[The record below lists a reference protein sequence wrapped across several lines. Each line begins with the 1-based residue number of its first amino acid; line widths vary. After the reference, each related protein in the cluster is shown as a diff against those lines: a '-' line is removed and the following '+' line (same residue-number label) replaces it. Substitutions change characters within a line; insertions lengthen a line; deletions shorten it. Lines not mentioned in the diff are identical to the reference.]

1 MANIRELIRP
11 HKTASKLL
19 TIAGE
24 LGQSNGLNVYVV
36 GGFVR
41 DLFLNVIPKEIDLM
55 VEGDGIA
62 FARQLA
68 NKLKVRKIVPFKEFG
83 TAKIPFRKM
92 EIEVA
97 SARQEVYAKSSR
109 KPKQVK
115 YTDLEGDLKRRD
127 FTINAM
133 AVNIL
138 PENFGDLYDPFKGI
152 IALNNR
158 KLVTPLSPNETFAE
172 DPLRMLRAAYF
183 ASNLNL
189 TIDPAC
195 YKSII
200 HQAERI
206 NIVSSERIS
215 GEIFKILKSPQ
226 PSTGLLILQE
236 TGLMKYI
243 FPEID
248 TMVGLEQTKE
258 WHHKDIFAHTMQVVD
273 NAAKLSDKM
282 EIRFA
287 ALVHDIA
294 KPLTR
299 RVDEKKGYTFYGHD
313 DLGSRMIEKIAGRM
327 RLSNELKKYLQK
339 LTALHLRPIALA
351 QGGVTDSAVRRLM
364 VAAGEDTTDL
374 MLLCRADITSKNPTL
389 VKRYMGNFERVE
401 KLMENVKERDT
412 FRAFQ
417 SPVRGKEIMDKCGIS
432 EGKTV
437 GIIKKE
443 IEEAIL
449 DGKIDN
455 THAAALEYLLKIR
468 DRFTD

>member
-1 MANIRELIRP
+1 MANVRELIGP
-11 HKTASKLL
+11 QKIANKLL

-24 LGQSNGLNVYVV
+24 LGQSKGLKVYVV

-41 DLFLNVIPKEIDLM
+41 DLFLNVISKEIDLM

-68 NKLKVRKIVPFKEFG
+68 DKLKVKKIVPFKEFG
-83 TAKIPFRKM
+83 TAKIPYRKM
-92 EIEVA
+92 AIEVA
-97 SARQEVYAKSSR
+97 SARLEVYAESSR
-109 KPKQVK
+109 KPKQVQ

-138 PENFGDLYDPFKGI
+138 PGHFGDLYDPYKGI
-152 IALNNR
+152 IDLNNR
-158 KLVTPLSPNETFAE
+158 KLATPLNPDETFAE

-189 TIDPAC
+189 TIDPGC

-206 NIVSSERIS
+206 KIVSSERIT
-215 GEIFKILKSPQ
+215 GEIFKILKSPK
-226 PSTGLLILQE
+226 PSKGFLILQE

-243 FPEID
+243 FPEIH

-273 NAAKLSDKM
+273 NAAELSDKM

-299 RVDEKKGYTFYGHD
+299 RVDDKKGYTFYGHD
-313 DLGSRMIEKIAGRM
+313 DLGSSMLEKIARRM

-351 QGGVTDSAVRRLM
+351 QEGVTDTAVRRLM
-364 VAAGEDTTDL
+364 VAAGVDTADL
-374 MLLCRADITSKNPTL
+374 MLLCRADITSKNPAL

-401 KLMENVKERDT
+401 KLMENVIERDN

-417 SPVRGKEIMDKCGIS
+417 SPVRGKEIMDECGIS
-432 EGKTV
+432 EGKMV

-449 DGKIDN
+449 DGKINN
-455 THAAALEYLLKIR
+455 THTAALQYLMKIKN
-468 DRFTD
+468 RFSA